1 MRIVEAALDGKGLR
15 IGIVVTRFND
25 SVTRRL
31 LDGALDCL
39 RRHNVSDD
47 DITVAWVPGGWELPV
62 VVRRLAQRGQVDAIV
77 ALAAVVRGQ
86 TAHFDYV
93 AGNASTVGQV
103 ATDTGIPVAFGVLTT
118 ETYEQAVDRAGGKRG
133 NSGWDAAL
141 AAIET
146 ARVLEALDKPQTPD
160 ARWRA
165 EGDTPA

>member
-1 MRIVEAALDGKGLR
+1 MRTVEATLDGAGLR
-15 IGIVVTRFND
+15 VGIVVTRFND

-39 RRHNVSDD
+39 LRHNVSDD
-47 DITVAWVPGGWELPV
+47 AITVVWVPGGWELPV
-62 VVRRLAQRGQVDAIV
+62 VVRRLAQRGQVDAII
-77 ALAAVVRGQ
+77 AIAAVVRGQ

-93 AGNASTVGQV
+93 AGNAATVGQV
-103 ATDTGIPVAFGVLTT
+103 AADTGVPVTFGVLTT

-133 NSGWDAAL
+133 NSGWEAAL

-160 ARWRA
+160 ATWRP
-165 EGDTPA
+165 GDDTSA

>member
-1 MRIVEAALDGKGLR
+1 MKIVEAALDGTGLR
-15 IGIVVTRFND
+15 IGIAVTRFND

-47 DITVAWVPGGWELPV
+47 DITVVWVPGGWELPV
-62 VVRRLAQRGQVDAIV
+62 VVRRLAQRGEVDAIV
-77 ALAAVVRGQ
+77 ALGAVIRGQ

-93 AGNASTVGQV
+93 AGNASNIGAV
-103 ATDTGIPVAFGVLTT
+103 ATDTGVPVAFGVLTT

-133 NSGWDAAL
+133 NSGWEAAL

-146 ARVLEALDKPQTPD
+146 ARVLEALDKPGAQDDT
-160 ARWRA
+160 WRA
-165 EGDTPA
+165 GSRPSV